1 MFRTARI
8 TFQSSGF
15 EPQTTTL
22 RVLLLPGHRVD
33 DAIHAAL
40 DAEFGAGDQRRL
52 VSFEFVN

>member
-1 MFRTARI
+1 MLRTARI

-22 RVLLLPGHRVD
+22 RVCLLPGHRVD

-40 DAEFGAGDQRRL
+40 DAQFGAGDDRRL

>member
-22 RVLLLPGHRVD
+22 RVCLLPGHRVD

-40 DAEFGAGDQRRL
+40 DAQFGAGDDRRI